1 MLKVHFI
8 KNFSIKK
15 CVLDKSLLD
24 PLEFQSHLPEAWS
37 ASLQPGTAGSAG
49 PGGGSPGRAGP
60 GSSKLQVTVVAVGAC
75 APTSVFPQQSWLL
88 SGSVGAEAPL
98 RVWFGVHNPG
108 DAGMGLGIWV
118 CVGRLHC

>member
-49 PGGGSPGRAGP
+49 PGGGSPGRAAE
-60 GSSKLQVTVVAVGAC
+60 KVLQAERDLGL
-75 APTSVFPQQSWLL
+75 QSC
-88 SGSVGAEAPL
+88 
-98 RVWFGVHNPG
+98 R
-108 DAGMGLGIWV
+108 
-118 CVGRLHC
+118 